1 MVTAGSAARVPLRG
15 VLAEQPGVA
24 LFEDADAEPGN
35 EPSLRLARHAGY
47 RFEQR
52 LHRHCRDWSCEDAE
66 HDSWHDCLI
75 WTHVSDRTPHAGHA
89 TGIYG

>member
-1 MVTAGSAARVPLRG
+1 LAARPQAHRNLAVPRIWL
-15 VLAEQPGVA
+15 EIQ
-24 LFEDADAEPGN
+24 PGN

-52 LHRHCRDWSCEDAE
+52 LAQHCRDWSDEDAE

-75 WTHVSDRTPHAGHA
+75 WTHVSEQDHRQPG
-89 TGIYG
+89 Y